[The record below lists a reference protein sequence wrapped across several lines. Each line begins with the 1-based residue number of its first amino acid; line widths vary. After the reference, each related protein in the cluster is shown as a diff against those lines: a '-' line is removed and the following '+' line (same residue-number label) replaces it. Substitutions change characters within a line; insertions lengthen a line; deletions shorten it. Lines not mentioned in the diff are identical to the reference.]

1 MARRKKK
8 DSNPSLS
15 MEQLINKAVE
25 LFQEPYDDR
34 DERDADLPS
43 LRAVADQL
51 DTTILRTRKILIT
64 AGYYSTETSR
74 LVQELEAE
82 GKTETEIMEITRL
95 RRASVNSYL
104 PYRKLAFNLD
114 QKTANADRHRLFRR
128 RMKAV
133 EELQRHM
140 DLPDASLFLW
150 KAIIAFEKYP
160 FKTSGRGSQE
170 GVRFTYTVSR
180 SSGAGVDGFGND
192 IWIVESGEK
201 REKRIS
207 RSTVET
213 GYRKAR
219 DLGTVRGPKELG
231 LPGAESYLWPIFLRL
246 GVCQA

>member
-1 MARRKKK
+1 
-8 DSNPSLS
+8 